1 MRYFKQKYS
10 IYYQL
15 LSCVKACYRNYRYN
29 HDYNILKEFTSLLFI
44 VGKLHQGIRC
54 LLKHYNQQAT
64 ITTTPDDIP
73 NYRDIIP

>member
-1 MRYFKQKYS
+1 MFDDK
-10 IYYQL
+10 
-15 LSCVKACYRNYRYN
+15 
-29 HDYNILKEFTSLLFI
+29 KEFTSLLFI

-73 NYRDIIP
+73 NYRHIIP